1 MTFGKYSI
9 IVLGAAALSQ
19 AVLLPLLSEAV
30 RPAVALGA
38 ALAVA
43 NVLLAFAL
51 AAWGIRRSP
60 RVFLGA
66 VLGGMMVRLALVL
79 LAVALAVA
87 VFDYP
92 KVPLAMTLLSYFV
105 PLLVFELAVLHRSTP
120 APAVTTAVAAAR

>member
-1 MTFGKYSI
+1 VTFGKYALI
-9 IVLGAAALSQ
+9 ILGAAGLSQ
-19 AVLLPLLSEAV
+19 AALLPLLSEGV
-30 RPAVALGA
+30 RPAVGLGA

-51 AAWGIRRSP
+51 AAWGLKRSP
-60 RVFLGA
+60 NVFLGA

-87 VFDYP
+87 VFDIP

-120 APAVTTAVAAAR
+120 PPASAPTAAVAR

>member
-1 MTFGKYSI
+1 VTFGKYALI
-9 IVLGAAALSQ
+9 ILGAASLSQ
-19 AVLLPLLSEAV
+19 AVLLPLVSEAV

-51 AAWGIRRSP
+51 AAWGLRRSP

-79 LAVALAVA
+79 LAVVLAVA
-87 VFDYP
+87 VFETP

-105 PLLVFELAVLHRSTP
+105 PLLVFELAVLHRRTP
-120 APAVTTAVAAAR
+120 PRAPAQTAAVAR